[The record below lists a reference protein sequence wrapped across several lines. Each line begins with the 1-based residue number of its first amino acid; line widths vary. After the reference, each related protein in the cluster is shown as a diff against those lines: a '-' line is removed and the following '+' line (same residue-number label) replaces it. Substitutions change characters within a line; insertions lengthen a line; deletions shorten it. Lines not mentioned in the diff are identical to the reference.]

1 MVLYCT
7 SLHLAWAIIISKS
20 HEATGATPVA
30 ALAALFKSDDA
41 LVIVLISAAILSM
54 AGLISRLPWT
64 VVLLMPQQSLL
75 LISAFGAF
83 AAIVGSQYA
92 DGIMRPREFIA
103 ADQIGVILGALGHA
117 GAIIV
122 STYDRVSR

>member
-7 SLHLAWAIIISKS
+7 ALHLAWAILISKS
-20 HEATGATPVA
+20 HDATGATPVS
-30 ALAALFKSDDA
+30 ALASLFKSDTA
-41 LVIVLISAAILSM
+41 LVIVLVSAAILSM
-54 AGLISRLPWT
+54 VGLVSRLPWM

-75 LISAFGAF
+75 LISAFGGL

-92 DGIMRPREFIA
+92 DGVIRPQEFIA
-103 ADQIGVILGALGHA
+103 ADQIGTILAALGHA

-122 STYDRVSR
+122 STYDRVAR